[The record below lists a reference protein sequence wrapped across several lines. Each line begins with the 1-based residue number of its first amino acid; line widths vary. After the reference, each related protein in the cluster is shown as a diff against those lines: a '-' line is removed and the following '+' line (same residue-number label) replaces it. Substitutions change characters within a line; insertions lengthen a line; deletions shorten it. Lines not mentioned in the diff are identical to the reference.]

1 MTRPP
6 PARKPARR
14 FPALLRQV
22 VLDAGTFG
30 ASLLGHLALA
40 AVVFGFGAVTLDLD
54 TPGDEHGA
62 TQGPVGN
69 DGGNAGGEAALQT
82 PPVPVRVSVYQ
93 PSAPKPKE
101 PAKQPKSKSQ
111 PTKQPPSETPATTTS
126 EPTPEG
132 SGTASKEG
140 VAGKAPRGNKKP
152 CDPVEEITKVSEH
165 KWKVERSILDWY
177 AVHLR
182 ELEKQAGVGIHRGDN
197 GKRDGARLYLP
208 RCSVL
213 RQAGFRGGDVIHT
226 VNGHKVTTIANGVK
240 TYAKV
245 RGDRVLKVD
254 LTRKNGKSLTLTYKL
269 VH

>member
-1 MTRPP
+1 MTHPP
-6 PARKPARR
+6 PPNPPPQRLPA
-14 FPALLRQV
+14 ALRQAI
-22 VLDAGTFG
+22 LDASTLG
-30 ASLLGHLALA
+30 ASLFGHLLVA
-40 AVVFGFGAVTLDLD
+40 AVIFGFGVVTVDLD
-54 TPGDEHGA
+54 TPGDDNGA
-62 TQGPVGN
+62 TEGPVGN
-69 DGGNAGGEAALQT
+69 DGGDAGGEQTLQT
-82 PPVPVRVSVYQ
+82 PPVPVRISVYQ
-93 PSAPKPKE
+93 PGAPKPEETNE
-101 PAKQPKSKSQ
+101 PKPRKTQPSAQ
-111 PTKQPPSETPATTTS
+111 PTPETTS
-126 EPTPEG
+126 TTATEPTPEG
-132 SGTASKEG
+132 DGKAKTEG

-152 CDPVEEITKVSEH
+152 CEPAEEITKVSEH

-182 ELEKQAGVGIHRGDN
+182 ELEKQAGVGIHRGKD

-226 VNGHKVTTIANGVK
+226 VNGHKVTSIANGVK

-245 RGDRVLKVD
+245 RNDRVLKVD